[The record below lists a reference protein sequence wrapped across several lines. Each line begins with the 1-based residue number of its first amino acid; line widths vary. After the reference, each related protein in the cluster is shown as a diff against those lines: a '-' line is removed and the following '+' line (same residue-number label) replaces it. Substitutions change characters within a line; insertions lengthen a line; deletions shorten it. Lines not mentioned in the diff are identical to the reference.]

1 MKSLCD
7 KKTEIF
13 AKKCVGRGGLE
24 LPISRLLDQTVT
36 TRPLPLFKT
45 DGQYTYIQWCWSH
58 NIYQKVYG
66 QGGVDAMA
74 LRLQDKR
81 ASILPT
87 HLLVVWWWKP
97 AHLLMRDNMEKNK

>member
-7 KKTEIF
+7 KKIDIF
-13 AKKCVGRGGLE
+13 AKKRVGRGGLE
-24 LPISRLLDQTVT
+24 LPISWLLDQTVT
-36 TRPLPLFKT
+36 TRPLPLYKLMVNTRINSDIGHIF
-45 DGQYTYIQWCWSH
+45 
-58 NIYQKVYG
+58 IYQKVYG

-87 HLLVVWWWKP
+87 HLLEV
-97 AHLLMRDNMEKNK
+97 